1 MARLVN
7 EPMTSNMGKL
17 RNKCQFCHYILR
29 LLNPCLGFP
38 GGTSGNVSANYVRGK
53 GLIPGSGRSPGGG
66 HGNPFRYSCLEN
78 PWTEEPGEGYSQW
91 GHKRVRHDLETK
103 Q

>member
-1 MARLVN
+1 MPVLSLYTQTFK
-7 EPMTSNMGKL
+7 PL
-17 RNKCQFCHYILR
+17 
-29 LLNPCLGFP
+29 CLGFP

-78 PWTEEPGEGYSQW
+78 PWTEEPEGATVSGVTKESDMTQKLNNNNKLL
-91 GHKRVRHDLETK
+91 KRRA